1 MNHRL
6 LLGVCLGLLG
16 ATAACTSSSPT
27 AGSDPTA
34 PVSGPAAGGDGAPVA
49 VTLGLPYR
57 PDVQFTPLYVAEANG
72 HYAANDL
79 AVTHEYGDESSFV
92 RLVAAGRMAATIASG
107 EQVILAKADGIPVRY
122 VATWY
127 ARFPG
132 VVFSLDPEIVAPAD
146 LVGRKVGLP
155 APSGASYIGW
165 QALLAAND
173 IEPRDVTTEIVGF
186 EQLSAVLEG
195 RVNAAVGYAA
205 NEPVQLRAEGFEPS
219 VIAIADSFNL
229 VSNGLVVSDA
239 SVEENPEMVG
249 RLVAAFLGGIR
260 ETLDDPDAAF
270 EVAVSVVPEAGD
282 PAVRGRQRQVL
293 EESMR
298 YWDAP
303 QLGAI
308 DRAQWE
314 ASQDFLRDIGLVAEP
329 VPVDAL
335 IEDRF
340 VRDAA
345 ASAAGPRP

>member
-6 LLGVCLGLLG
+6 LLGVCLGALWLV
-16 ATAACTSSSPT
+16 AACAAPTPT
-27 AGSDPTA
+27 AGPDAA
-34 PVSGPAAGGDGAPVA
+34 PPEPGSPSAPDGGPVP

-57 PDVQFTPLYVAEANG
+57 PDVQFTPLYVAEAHG

-132 VVFSLDPEIVAPAD
+132 VVFSLDPDIATPAD

-165 QALLAAND
+165 QALLAANEVD
-173 IEPRDVTTEIVGF
+173 ARDVTTEIVGF

-205 NEPVQLRAEGFEPS
+205 NEPVQLRAEGFDPS

-239 SVEENPEMVG
+239 SVAEDPDLVG
-249 RLVAAFLGGIR
+249 RLVAAFLAGIR
-260 ETLDDPDAAF
+260 DTLRDPDAAF
-270 EVAVSVVPEAGD
+270 EVAVSTVPEAGD
-282 PAVRGRQRQVL
+282 PAVRDRQRQVL

-298 YWDAP
+298 FWDAP
-303 QLGAI
+303 EIGAI

-314 ASQDFLRDIGLVAEP
+314 ASQDFLVDIGLVSEP

-335 IEDRF
+335 VEERF

-345 ASAAGPRP
+345 ASANPRP